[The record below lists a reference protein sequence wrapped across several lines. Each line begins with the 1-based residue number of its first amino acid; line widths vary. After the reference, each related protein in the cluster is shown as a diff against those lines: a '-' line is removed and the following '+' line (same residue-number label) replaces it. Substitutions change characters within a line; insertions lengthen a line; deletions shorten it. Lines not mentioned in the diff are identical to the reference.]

1 MTGTV
6 LILGANGK
14 IGAHSAAA
22 FSRAGWTVRRYTRGQ
37 DMTDAAKGADV
48 IVNGLNP
55 PDYHD
60 WARQIPAITAQVIA
74 AARASGASV
83 IVPGNVYPFAMRGG
97 IWSELTPQRP
107 STRKGRVRAQMEAA
121 YRESGVQT
129 ILLRAGSFIDPE
141 GQGDAMSRLHLR
153 DFAKGRITALGP
165 ADAFH
170 AFCYLPDW
178 ADAAQQLAAR
188 RSTLDRYED
197 IPFPGHAFTIND
209 LQDALEA
216 ELGRPLKVSSF
227 PWALLAVARPF
238 WALGRELYE
247 LRALWRTPHMLDGT
261 RFYALLPDFAA
272 TPLRTVLVAGL
283 GRGEVFAT
291 I

>member
-14 IGAHSAAA
+14 TGAHSAAA
-22 FSRAGWTVRRYTRGQ
+22 FSRAGWTVRRYTRGE
-37 DMTDAAKGADV
+37 DMTQAARGADV

-74 AARASGASV
+74 AARASGAAV
-83 IVPGNVYPFAMRGG
+83 IVPGNVYPFGIRGG
-97 IWSELTPQRP
+97 IWSELTPHRP
-107 STRKGRVRAQMEAA
+107 ATRKGRVRARMEEA

-129 ILLRAGSFIDPE
+129 IVLRAGSFIDPD

-153 DFAKGRITALGP
+153 DLDKGRITAFGP
-165 ADAFH
+165 ADVFH

-178 ADAAQQLAAR
+178 ADAAEQLAAR
-188 RSTLDRYED
+188 MSGLDRYED

-216 ELGRPLKVSSF
+216 ELGRPLKVSGF
-227 PWALLAVARPF
+227 PWALLALASPF
-238 WALGRELYE
+238 WALGREMYE
-247 LRALWRTPHMLDGT
+247 MRALWRTPHMLDGT
-261 RFYALLPDFAA
+261 RLHELLPDFRP
-272 TPLRTVLVAGL
+272 TPLRTVLAAGL
-283 GRGEVFAT
+283 PGGADR
-291 I
+291 

>member
-22 FSRAGWTVRRYTRGQ
+22 FSRAGWTVRRFTRGE
-37 DMTDAAKGADV
+37 DMTQAAQDADV

-55 PDYHD
+55 PNYHD
-60 WARQIPAITAQVIA
+60 WARQIPAITAQVLA
-74 AARASGASV
+74 AAHASGATV

-97 IWSELTPQRP
+97 VWSESTPHLP
-107 STRKGRVRAQMEAA
+107 ATRKGRIRAQMEAD

-129 ILLRAGSFIDPE
+129 IVLRAGSFIDPDQ
-141 GQGDAMSRLHLR
+141 QGDVMSLLHLR

-165 ADAFH
+165 TDVFH

-178 ADAAQQLAAR
+178 ADAAVGLAEK
-188 RSTLDRYED
+188 RSQLDRFED

-209 LQDALEA
+209 LKDALEA
-216 ELGRPLKVSSF
+216 ELGRPLKVSGF
-227 PWALLAVARPF
+227 PWAVLGLASLV
-238 WALGRELYE
+238 WELGREMYE
-247 LRALWRTPHMLDGT
+247 LRALWRTPHMLGGARLT
-261 RFYALLPDFAA
+261 ALLPDFKA
-272 TPLRTVLVAGL
+272 TPLRTVMIAGL
-283 GRGEVFAT
+283 PQKAGKDA
-291 I
+291 

>member
-22 FSRAGWTVRRYTRGQ
+22 FSRAGWTVRRYTRGE
-37 DMTDAAKGADV
+37 DMTEAARGADV

-60 WARQIPAITAQVIA
+60 WARQIPAITAQVIT
-74 AARASGASV
+74 AARASGAAV

-97 IWSELTPQRP
+97 VWSETTPHRP
-107 STRKGRVRAQMEAA
+107 STRKGRIRAQMEAD
-121 YRESGVQT
+121 YRDSGVQT
-129 ILLRAGSFIDPE
+129 ILLRAGSFIDPD

-153 DFAKGRITALGP
+153 DFAKGRIVALGP
-165 ADAFH
+165 SDVFH

-178 ADAAQQLAAR
+178 ADAAEQLATR
-188 RSTLDRYED
+188 RRQLDRYED

-216 ELGRPLKVSSF
+216 ELGRSLKVSGF
-227 PWALLAVARPF
+227 PWALLALASPF
-238 WALGRELYE
+238 WELGREMHE
-247 LRALWRTPHMLDGT
+247 LRALWRTPHILDGT
-261 RFYALLPDFAA
+261 HLQALLPDFKA
-272 TPLRTVLVAGL
+272 TPLHTVMIAGL
-283 GRGEVFAT
+283 GRGKGGAT